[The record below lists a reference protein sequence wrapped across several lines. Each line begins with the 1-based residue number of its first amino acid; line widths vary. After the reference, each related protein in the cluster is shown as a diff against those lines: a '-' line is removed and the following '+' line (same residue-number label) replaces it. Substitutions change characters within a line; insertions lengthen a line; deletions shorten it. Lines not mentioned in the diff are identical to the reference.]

1 MIEIIDER
9 ANKRLT
15 YEDLC
20 SGDIFEYKN
29 NFYMKTNIET
39 LEQKFG
45 NTKETGNYAAINL
58 KLGEAVEIETKEYV
72 TLINKVKILFD

>member
-9 ANKRLT
+9 TNKRIT

-29 NFYMKTNIET
+29 NFYIKTNIET

-45 NTKETGNYAAINL
+45 ITNKTDNYA
-58 KLGEAVEIETKEYV
+58 KLLPHWIK
-72 TLINKVKILFD
+72 NKLCNND

>member
-20 SGDIFEYKN
+20 TGDIFEYKN
-29 NFYMKTNIET
+29 NFYIKTNIET
-39 LEQKFG
+39 LEQKLG
-45 NTKETGNYAAINL
+45 ITNKTGNYAAINL
-58 KLGEAVEIETKEYV
+58 ELGEAIEIETKEYV
-72 TLINKVKILFD
+72 TLISKVKMVFD

>member
-1 MIEIIDER
+1 MVEIIDER
-9 ANKRLT
+9 TNKRLT

-45 NTKETGNYAAINL
+45 NTNKTGNYAAINL
-58 KLGEAVEIETKEYV
+58 ELGEAIEIETKEYV
-72 TLINKVKILFD
+72 TLISNVKVSFG